1 MQTIFYIYSLQ
12 RILDVWEASRAALQS
27 LGFVV
32 TVGGVHS
39 PGSTASSDEASS
51 IDCCVSDKIFPS
63 SNTYQL
69 HITSNLVGI

>member
-1 MQTIFYIYSLQ
+1 M
-12 RILDVWEASRAALQS
+12 WEASRAVLQS

-39 PGSTASSDEASS
+39 PGSIASSNESSS
-51 IDCCVSDKIFPS
+51 IDCCVSDKIFPN

-69 HITSNLVGI
+69 HITSNIVGF